1 MDIHKPKAWHSL
13 REFLKEYLIIVV
25 GVLTALGAEQ
35 GVEWLH
41 WRHEAAIADAALLRE
56 LHFMGNRAF
65 EAVVAWP
72 CEQKRL
78 DQLSADLRHTKG
90 MWKAQWYDNEGTRT
104 AFVAPAHAWLSTS
117 WEEYKSNGAVQHLPD
132 DRRRLFG
139 TAYVD
144 VEGERAWDATL
155 GQASAE
161 LAILTDDLPLSEV
174 TRDRELAAIER
185 ARHAGAFAARVGKQF
200 VGVLGRLGLTFTE
213 AEQHPDVAACR
224 ARFSGATAEE
234 R

>member
-1 MDIHKPKAWHSL
+1 
-13 REFLKEYLIIVV
+13 
-25 GVLTALGAEQ
+25 
-35 GVEWLH
+35 
-41 WRHEAAIADAALLRE
+41 
-56 LHFMGNRAF
+56 
-65 EAVVAWP
+65 
-72 CEQKRL
+72 
-78 DQLSADLRHTKG
+78 
-90 MWKAQWYDNEGTRT
+90 
-104 AFVAPAHAWLSTS
+104 
-117 WEEYKSNGAVQHLPD
+117 
-132 DRRRLFG
+132 LFG